1 MITRHGSAGKKW
13 ESGASPGTAPIL
25 TNTLAPEVLKGKTL
39 ADFKNPQQEPG
50 TERRLLLVLALTF
63 LGFIAFQ
70 ALLKKYVP
78 QPPAPQTQ
86 NQPVP
91 AQTAAASPAPAP
103 SVPSAVT
110 SNTVT
115 KQASAEA
122 ETVIENDLYR
132 ITFTNRGAQVKSWI
146 LKKFDNEAQNGLLD
160 LVNPASAQKF
170 GYPLSLWTYDE
181 TLRSRLNSALYV
193 ASNEGQLAAPAQ
205 ITFEYADRDL
215 SVRKTF
221 RFDHTYVLNVETFV
235 AYKGAEIFAP
245 PAWPAGFGDQATPA
259 AYAAARIDYHN
270 DASTERTAL
279 VFPSF
284 VSRLAVKSISGGAT
298 LKGPFEWAGTGD
310 QYFTA
315 IFIPNDPTT
324 AAMATLRYSMEVPQK
339 AGFNPLGSNSKDT
352 ANVELLGAAVG
363 NLHGSTTERMYVGPK
378 ELAVLDAV
386 PVLTI
391 KNDNPDLRGIVDFG
405 WWGILARPLFLWLKW
420 TYKHIV
426 PNWGWAIVIQTLI
439 ITVALLPLRIT
450 QMKSMLKMQRIQ
462 PQIKSIQERYK
473 KYSLRDPRKAAM
485 NEEISALYKKEGVN
499 PAGGCLPLLIQ
510 FPFLIAYYRMLG
522 VALELRHAHWLWI
535 TDLSAADWVLP
546 ILMVLSMVVMQRMTP
561 QAGMDPAQ
569 QKMMTVMM
577 PLMMGFIFFKL
588 AAGLNLYYTES
599 NLISIAQ
606 QAVMNRTKLGR
617 EMREM
622 MEKRA
627 RKKEK

>member
-1 MITRHGSAGKKW
+1 
-13 ESGASPGTAPIL
+13 
-25 TNTLAPEVLKGKTL
+25 L
-39 ADFKNPQQEPG
+39 ADYQNPQQEPG
-50 TERRLLLVLALTF
+50 SERRLLIVVVLTF
-63 LGFIAFQ
+63 VVLVVSQ
-70 ALLKKYVP
+70 ALLKKYAP
-78 QPPAPQTQ
+78 PPAEPPQNKSAQTQ
-86 NQPVP
+86 PTITPPVSAP
-91 AQTAAASPAPAP
+91 VAKSPTLP
-103 SVPSAVT
+103 SS
-110 SNTVT
+110 TVS
-115 KQASAEA
+115 KQASTET
-122 ETVIENDLYR
+122 ETVIENDLYK

-146 LKKFDNEAQNGLLD
+146 LKKFDNDAQNGRLD
-160 LVNPASAQKF
+160 LVNSTAAQKF

-181 TLRSRLNSALYV
+181 TLRNRLSSALYV
-193 ASNEGQLAAPAQ
+193 TANEGNLTAPAT
-205 ITFEYADRDL
+205 ITFEYADQDL
-215 SVRKTF
+215 VVRKTF
-221 RFDHTYVLNVETFV
+221 GFDQTYVLKVETSVF
-235 AYKGAEIFAP
+235 YKGAEIFAP
-245 PAWPAGFGDQATPA
+245 PAWPAGFGDQVTPA
-259 AYAAARIDYHN
+259 SYAASGIDYHN
-270 DASTERTAL
+270 DASTERSGYIF
-279 VFPSF
+279 FPTY
-284 VSRLAVKSISGGAT
+284 VTRLAVKAISGGNT
-298 LKGPFEWAGTGD
+298 IKGPFEWAGTGD

-315 IFIPNDPTT
+315 IFIPNDP
-324 AAMATLRYSMEVPQK
+324 ASVAMVTLHNAMEIAQK
-339 AGFNPLGSNSKDT
+339 PGLSPIGAGSKDT
-352 ANVELLGAAVG
+352 ANVDLLGAAVG
-363 NLHGSTTERMYVGPK
+363 DLRGPTTERMYVGPK

-386 PVLTI
+386 PVPSI
-391 KNDNPDLRGIVDFG
+391 KNDSPDLRGIVNFG
-405 WWGILARPLFLWLKW
+405 WWGILSRPLFLWLKW
-420 TYKHIV
+420 TYNHIV
-426 PNWGWAIVIQTLI
+426 HNWGWAIVIQTFI
-439 ITVALLPLRIT
+439 ITILLLPLRIT

-462 PQIKSIQERYK
+462 PQIKNIQEKYK

-546 ILMVLSMVVMQRMTP
+546 LLMVVSMVVMQRMTP

-627 RKKEK
+627 RKKDK